1 MLEGT
6 IPPWCCSR
14 TSVPFPCP
22 QADSVWIV
30 LGTHLSI
37 KTVMVWLCIWL
48 QLEIRWRLLRLA
60 ADSYHKEQN
69 IACFVMG
76 LVSCM
81 SSWWCIW
88 CVFIWWATLG
98 GVWWCFL
105 SSFSPCEATPGVLCA
120 ALQHKR
126 ERCNSWREPSKGSLR
141 WQRDSRMRAG
151 TVQLRECPRGVSSI
165 CMNVWKQGAKS
176 RAGFLIFP
184 VYHLFTLDKPF

>member
-37 KTVMVWLCIWL
+37 KTAMVWLCIWL

-60 ADSYHKEQN
+60 ADFYHKEQN
-69 IACFVMG
+69 TACFVMAV
-76 LVSCM
+76 VSCM

-88 CVFIWWATLG
+88 CV
-98 GVWWCFL
+98 WCIYL
-105 SSFSPCEATPGVLCA
+105 VGYLRRSVVVLPLLLQPLWGHPWSALCSSPAQE
-120 ALQHKR
+120 R

-141 WQRDSRMRAG
+141 WQRDSHMRAG
-151 TVQLRECPRGVSSI
+151 TVQLREFPRGVSSI

-176 RAGFLIFP
+176 RAAFLISP
-184 VYHLFTLDKPF
+184 V